1 MRIFSK
7 EELRTELRKTLELK
21 PNEEITDFSISI
33 NIKVSLNKVWIED
46 TPLLPPLPIVKIEKK
61 KVKKIATK
69 NSGIKKRGRQF
80 KFLTPS
86 TINTE
91 DLKNHLFKMKYKKRL
106 TESELDMLNNL
117 FKKRIKDMD
126 LGHKDKIV
134 SLYKSVAE
142 RLT

>member
-1 MRIFSK
+1 
-7 EELRTELRKTLELK
+7 
-21 PNEEITDFSISI
+21 
-33 NIKVSLNKVWIED
+33 
-46 TPLLPPLPIVKIEKK
+46 
-61 KVKKIATK
+61 
-69 NSGIKKRGRQF
+69 
-80 KFLTPS
+80 
-86 TINTE
+86 
-91 DLKNHLFKMKYKKRL
+91 MKYKKRL

>member
-69 NSGIKKRGRQF
+69 NSGTKKRGR
-80 KFLTPS
+80 
-86 TINTE
+86 
-91 DLKNHLFKMKYKKRL
+91 
-106 TESELDMLNNL
+106 
-117 FKKRIKDMD
+117 
-126 LGHKDKIV
+126 
-134 SLYKSVAE
+134 
-142 RLT
+142 